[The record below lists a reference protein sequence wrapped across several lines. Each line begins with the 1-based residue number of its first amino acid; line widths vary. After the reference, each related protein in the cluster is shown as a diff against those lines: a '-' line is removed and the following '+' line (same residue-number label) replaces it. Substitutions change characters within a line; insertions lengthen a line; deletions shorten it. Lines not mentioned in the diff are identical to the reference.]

1 MLEVTCSPLRPWP
14 PCSGGRWGACC
25 RPPLPPPSPPNPSP
39 TPSLPSSLPS
49 TALHLASLLH
59 HTPLSKTERGISPR
73 LPSQVHK
80 WALGSHVAS
89 VASEPQLICW
99 ETNQPSGRFT
109 TTTAA
114 SRKTGPWVKVA
125 QATGWNQL
133 QPLLLIHCNVPLEVV
148 IITDIQISIQSLSSG
163 LLTTLEGTH

>member
-25 RPPLPPPSPPNPSP
+25 RPPPPPPSPPNPSP

-59 HTPLSKTERGISPR
+59 HTPLSKTERGISTR

-99 ETNQPSGRFT
+99 ETRALSAGFNHRCCFEENRALSQSCSGNRLKPVAAPSSDT
-109 TTTAA
+109 
-114 SRKTGPWVKVA
+114 
-125 QATGWNQL
+125 L
-133 QPLLLIHCNVPLEVV
+133 QCTLGSSDHHRHPNINTELI
-148 IITDIQISIQSLSSG
+148 
-163 LLTTLEGTH
+163 